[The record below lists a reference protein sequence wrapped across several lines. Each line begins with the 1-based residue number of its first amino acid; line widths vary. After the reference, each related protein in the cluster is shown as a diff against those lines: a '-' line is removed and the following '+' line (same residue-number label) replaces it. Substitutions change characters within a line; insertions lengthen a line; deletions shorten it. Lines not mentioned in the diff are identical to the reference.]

1 MSVAGF
7 SQRKLRQHWSIL
19 MALFVRGMSVLAAFA
34 VTFFIGRNFG
44 ADVTG
49 QYALITQ
56 TAMFLA
62 ITALLGLDIS
72 VVRHFAKAAGEKVP
86 VALGSFGQVVGLGVA
101 SVAVLAAVLWIG
113 GTPLWD
119 RFFGDVVTRT
129 FLPLLC
135 LLIAARAGVQL
146 MDGLLR
152 SQHRFTLG
160 QTISALFIPL
170 ATAIAL
176 ATGAATSLDEILVAS
191 IGGGFLA
198 VAIGLIAITPHVATG
213 PTALRIPVRI
223 IIASSLPLWGAGV
236 AQVIG
241 NWYGLAVAA
250 QVLGAAEAGFFRV
263 AVQIAAGL
271 QIISS
276 ALQSVYSG
284 RISSAFHAGNHQQ
297 AALLARSSVRWST
310 TLALP
315 ATIAILIAGKWIL
328 GEIGPEFV
336 AAWPVLVVLLIGQL
350 AFTITG
356 PCGLVLAMSGH
367 ERVNLR
373 ISLVSMFTLLVSAP
387 VAASYGGLL
396 VMAICI
402 ALTMLMR
409 NFIAL
414 FCVRR
419 LIGINIWAG
428 TATAPGSN
436 SK

>member
-1 MSVAGF
+1 
-7 SQRKLRQHWSIL
+7 
-19 MALFVRGMSVLAAFA
+19 MALGVRGTSVLAAFA
-34 VTFFIGRNFG
+34 VTFIIGRNFG

-62 ITALLGLDIS
+62 ITALFGLDIS
-72 VVRHFAKAAGEKVP
+72 VVRHFAKASAQKVP
-86 VALGSFGQVVGLGVA
+86 VALRSFAQVLGLGVA
-101 SVAVLAAVLWIG
+101 SASVLVVVLWIG
-113 GTPLWD
+113 GVPLWE
-119 RFFGDVVTRT
+119 RLFGDVVTRT

-135 LLIAARAGVQL
+135 LLIAARGGVQL
-146 MDGLLR
+146 IDGLLR

-160 QTISALFIPL
+160 QAVSALFIPL

-176 ATGAATSLDEILVAS
+176 VSGMATTFEDILWAS
-191 IGGGFLA
+191 IVGGFLA
-198 VAIGLIAITPHVATG
+198 IAIGLGALTSHLSTG
-213 PTALRIPVRI
+213 SDALKIPVRTI
-223 IIASSLPLWGAGV
+223 VASSLPLWGAGV

-284 RISSAFHAGNHQQ
+284 KISSAFHAGDRAQ
-297 AALLARSSVRWST
+297 AARLARSSVRWST
-310 TLALP
+310 SLALP
-315 ATIAILIAGKWIL
+315 MTALILIFGKWIL
-328 GEIGPEFV
+328 GQIGPEFV
-336 AAWPVLVVLLIGQL
+336 AAWPVLVALLIGQL

-373 ISLVSMFTLLVSAP
+373 ISVFSTATLLITAP
-387 VAASYGGLL
+387 LAAIYGGL
-396 VMAICI
+396 VIMAICV
-402 ALTMLMR
+402 ALTILMR
-409 NFIAL
+409 NFLAL
-414 FCVRR
+414 FLVRR

-428 TATAPGSN
+428 TATSN
-436 SK
+436 ESDSK